1 MENLMQ
7 LIPLIIVLLIFVLGS
22 SRRKTGQRRQE
33 RNSEVDASPESEVG
47 LPPFMENFPFATEEA
62 QPVME
67 TNEAD
72 VPLVGAQPEPE
83 PEPVKEPAVAP
94 PPIPVDSRTALPTK
108 PVPATSLLNFSPQTF
123 RQGII
128 LAEILGRP
136 KARRT
141 RQQ

>member
-7 LIPLIIVLLIFVLGS
+7 MLIPLIIVILTFVLGS
-22 SRRKTGQRRQE
+22 SRRKTEQRRQD
-33 RNSEVDASPESEVG
+33 RKSEGDASPDSEIG
-47 LPPFMENFPFATEEA
+47 LPPFMENFSFETEEA

-72 VPLVGAQPEPE
+72 GPLVVAQPEPE
-83 PEPVKEPAVAP
+83 PALEPVAKP
-94 PPIPVDSRTALPTK
+94 PPMPVDSRTPLPTK